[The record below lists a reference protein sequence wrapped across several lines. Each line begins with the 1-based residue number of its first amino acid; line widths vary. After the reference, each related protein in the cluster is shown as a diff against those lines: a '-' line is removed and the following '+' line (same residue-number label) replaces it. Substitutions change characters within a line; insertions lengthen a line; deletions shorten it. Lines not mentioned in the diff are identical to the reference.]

1 MKALRNL
8 IKNRAFTMPELL
20 IGAAIS
26 TVIAGGMVTTISAL
40 QHTTAASVHH
50 AQSQI
55 QQARLVDYISR
66 DLRRAVSVNVDTF
79 NGSERLTVKIPNFY
93 DPAGQ
98 PREPV
103 IDGGGV
109 RYGDGGSEVTITYY
123 IQGDKVYRS
132 VNGLAAVVANDLASF
147 KIDFTDSGKQA
158 VTIAISFVPR
168 YQFNRSN
175 AEANRE
181 ATTAYAT
188 TLLRNT
194 RQ

>member
-1 MKALRNL
+1 
-8 IKNRAFTMPELL
+8 
-20 IGAAIS
+20 
-26 TVIAGGMVTTISAL
+26 VIAGGMLTTISAL
-40 QHTTAASVHH
+40 QRTSSASLHH

-79 NGSERLTVKIPNFY
+79 EGSERLTVKIPNFY

-109 RYGDGGSEVTITYY
+109 LYGDSGSEVTITYY
-123 IQGDKVYRS
+123 VHGDKVYRG
-132 VNGLAAVVANDLASF
+132 VNGYGTIVANDVTSF

-158 VTIAISFVPR
+158 VTVAISFVPR

-175 AEANRE
+175 TETNRE
-181 ATTAYAT
+181 STTAYAT